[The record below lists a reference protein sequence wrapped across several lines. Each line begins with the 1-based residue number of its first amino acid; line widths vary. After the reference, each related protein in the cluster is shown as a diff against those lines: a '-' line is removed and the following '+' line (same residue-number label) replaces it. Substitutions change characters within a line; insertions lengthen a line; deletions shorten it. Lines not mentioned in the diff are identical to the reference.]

1 LQIVDC
7 GLRIEKTG
15 LRGFQIEEE
24 TGFGWMKF
32 ARHDGLIRNL
42 QSEIRN
48 PADLAGVLQQIPRI
62 LLIRLRSLGDS
73 ILTLPLIESLHKWRP
88 DLALDVL
95 SETPYAPVFL
105 HHPAVHETLIVRS
118 RNHSSGGWN
127 RLRALLEIRRR
138 QYGAVLNL
146 HGGTTSLLFTLAS
159 GAQLRIGHA
168 SYRAAWAYNV
178 RIPPAAEV
186 WQRSRL
192 HTVEHQLTLLRW
204 LGLPIPDK
212 PRSSL
217 WIDPLAQDRVLD
229 RLRSSGISPDHYI
242 LIAPTATLFTKQ
254 WDEGKFAQLGD
265 QLEQRYGL
273 PVVFTGAPHETL
285 TLRKIAQGASR
296 SHFYWSDLDAAGLF
310 ALIQNCRLFVG
321 NDGGATHAAA
331 ALMKPVVVVWGSSN
345 FVAWHPWGTDYE
357 LVRSDLPCMPCP
369 GYTCEAFGEPKCILE
384 ISVERVFE
392 ACERI
397 LDRRRT
403 SHPKD
408 AKTPRVLP

>member
-1 LQIVDC
+1 VDQADTFTAKTPRRKGRESA
-7 GLRIEKTG
+7 GL
-15 LRGFQIEEE
+15 
-24 TGFGWMKF
+24 
-32 ARHDGLIRNL
+32 
-42 QSEIRN
+42 
-48 PADLAGVLQQIPRI
+48 DLAGILQQIPRI

-88 DLALDVL
+88 DLDVDVL
-95 SETPYAPVFL
+95 SETPYASVFL
-105 HHPAVHETLIVRS
+105 HHPDVHETLIVRP
-118 RNHSSGGWN
+118 RNRSSGGWN
-127 RLRALLEIRRR
+127 RIRALPEIRRR

-159 GAQLRIGHA
+159 GARLRIGHA

-178 RIPPAAEV
+178 RIPPASEV
-186 WQRSRL
+186 WKRSRL

-204 LGLPIPDK
+204 LGLPIADK
-212 PRSSL
+212 PRSTL
-217 WIDPLAQDRVLD
+217 WIDPLASERVRD
-229 RLRSSGISPDHYI
+229 RLRRSGIELDHYS

-254 WDEGKFAQLGD
+254 WEERKFAELGD
-265 QLEQRYGL
+265 RLEQRYGH
-273 PVVFTGAPHETL
+273 PVVFIGAPHESR
-285 TLRKIAQGASR
+285 TLRQIAEAASKI
-296 SHFYWSDLDAAGLF
+296 HFYWSDLDAAELF
-310 ALIQNCRLFVG
+310 ALIQDCRLFVG

-331 ALMKPVVVVWGSSN
+331 TLMKPVVVVWGSSN

-397 LDRRRT
+397 LARTAT

-408 AKTPRVLP
+408 AQAPRVLP